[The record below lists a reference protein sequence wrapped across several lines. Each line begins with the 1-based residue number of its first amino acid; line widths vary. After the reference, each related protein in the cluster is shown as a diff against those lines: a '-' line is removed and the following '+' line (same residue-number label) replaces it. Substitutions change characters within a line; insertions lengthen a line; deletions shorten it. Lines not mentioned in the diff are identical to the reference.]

1 MGWGFGRRSR
11 AGAERAS
18 EIAETPQS
26 VEAPP
31 AQANEWGDQPDQPH
45 GGRALRAWAGTRLV
59 ALIAGVAVVSLLIGI
74 GVMQFIVSPA
84 EVAART
90 AAPEAGPITAPI
102 EERSIENTVVTRGEV
117 TYADAVAVTIDSG
130 AAGDRPV
137 ITGHVPEVGAV
148 LQSGS
153 IALEVA
159 GRPVIVLPGELPAYR
174 SLSIGMRGPD
184 VVQLK
189 AALGALGYAAG
200 DPGNDTFEW
209 DTASAIGAVYDQIG
223 YAPATGG
230 DEAADALQS
239 AERAVRD
246 ANVSLAQAQS
256 ALNQA
261 RAAANEAAEAGA
273 AAADLLAEQA
283 AVTSAN
289 DLLSDA
295 QSELATAQERVL
307 PTLPS
312 SEVLFL
318 SDLPRR
324 VDDVSVSRGDVLSGS
339 PMSVSGATLTI
350 VGTISAQD
358 AELLVEGAVA
368 TFPGPDGADIQ
379 ATVASIEA
387 PKKRSSGGS
396 ANGADGETS
405 GGDSGGASGSGGDA
419 DTSSRYTVNF
429 APSDLTSDQIEA
441 LRGTNVRVRVPVAS
455 TDGDVLAVPIAAL
468 SSGSGGQDRVELLVD
483 LRHGADAE
491 TELIDVTAGLAADG
505 YVEISSD
512 DRRIAP
518 GVKVVV
524 GR

>member
-1 MGWGFGRRSR
+1 MGWGFVRRSR

-18 EIAETPQS
+18 ETAETPLS
-26 VEAPP
+26 VEGSP
-31 AQANEWGDQPDQPH
+31 AQVHESSDQPDQPIV
-45 GGRALRAWAGTRLV
+45 GRARRAWAGTRLV
-59 ALIAGVAVVSLLIGI
+59 ALIAGVAVISLLVGI

-153 IALEVA
+153 IALEIA

-174 SLSIGMRGPD
+174 SLSVGMRGPD

-200 DPGNDTFEW
+200 DLGNDTFEW
-209 DTASAIGAVYDQIG
+209 DTAAAVGAVYDQIG

-230 DEAADALQS
+230 DEAADALQN

-295 QSELATAQERVL
+295 QDELATAQERVL

-350 VGTISAQD
+350 VGTVSAQD

-368 TFPGPDGADIQ
+368 TFPGPDGADMQ

-387 PKKRSSGGS
+387 PKKRSGGS
-396 ANGADGETS
+396 ANSGDGETS
-405 GGDSGGASGSGGDA
+405 GSDGGSSSGSGGDA

-468 SSGSGGQDRVELLVD
+468 SSGSGGQDRVELLVN

-491 TELIDVTAGLAADG
+491 TELINVTAGLAADG

-512 DRRIAP
+512 DQRIAS